1 MFKEITENEKTL
13 LERAKVI
20 LSMNSDIGAALTGSL
35 MLAVRGIERRRE
47 AVDVDIICEY
57 IREKEEGFPSMPS
70 EFKVSEI
77 EGGRYEV
84 DAIQFISKID
94 GLKMDFLYSDE
105 ECEVIDGVNLGSVKE
120 LIEAK
125 ERYAE
130 NDKCDESRGKH
141 QLDLVVLWRGGLN
154 A

>member
-1 MFKEITENEKTL
+1 VFKEITENEKSL

-57 IREKEEGFPSMPS
+57 LCEKEEGFPSMPS
-70 EFKVSEI
+70 EFKVSGI
-77 EGGRYEV
+77 EGGRSEV

-94 GLKMDFLYSDE
+94 GLKIDFLYSDE
-105 ECEVIDGVNLGSVKE
+105 ECEVVDGISLGSVKE

-125 ERYAE
+125 GRYAK

-141 QLDLVVLWRGGLN
+141 QFDLVVLKN
-154 A
+154 ASTNA

>member
-1 MFKEITENEKTL
+1 MFKAITENEKSL

-35 MLAVRGIERRRE
+35 MLAASGIERRIE
-47 AVDVDIICEY
+47 AVDIDIICEY
-57 IREKEEGFPSMPS
+57 LCEKEAGFPSMPS

-77 EGGRYEV
+77 EGGRSEV
-84 DAIQFISKID
+84 EAIQFISKID
-94 GLKMDFLYSDE
+94 GLKIDFLYSDE
-105 ECEVIDGVNLGSVKE
+105 ECEVVDRFNLGTVKE

-125 ERYAE
+125 ERYAKH
-130 NDKCDESRGKH
+130 DKCDESRGKH
-141 QLDLVVLWRGGLN
+141 QLDLVVLWKGGDN